1 MLDLAVLGLLME
13 RPMHGYELRK
23 QLAGRLGLF
32 WTVSFGSLYPT
43 LRKLERSQV
52 IAKAAPQDT
61 ASRRKLVYS
70 ITPAGEQLF
79 LELLGEGGSS
89 SVWEEEK
96 FSLRLA
102 FFSYLKPETRIRL
115 LERRRR
121 YLEEQVEDAT
131 ARVARATGPRA
142 DRYTLS
148 LLRHGLEI
156 TEREVA
162 WLDELIA
169 TERRLAES
177 ETPHREAGS
186 VHSEPPAAASPPPAE
201 PPATAHGGV
210 QSR

>member
-43 LRKLERSQV
+43 LRKLERSNV
-52 IAKAAPQDT
+52 IAKDAPGED

-79 LELLGEGGSS
+79 LELLGEDGSA

-121 YLEEQVEDAT
+121 YLEEQVEDARG
-131 ARVARATGPRA
+131 RVARATGPRA

-162 WLDELIA
+162 WFDELIA
-169 TERRLAES
+169 TERRLAAGE
-177 ETPHREAGS
+177 PPQREPLPPPQA
-186 VHSEPPAAASPPPAE
+186 PPAAALPSTDAPAR
-201 PPATAHGGV
+201 GGL